1 MDPTTL
7 VALIVALVL
16 SLLCGGGGLLLLVLF
31 VVGVVLLRRRGKKK
45 VTAQDAVRVG
55 AERVSQIFRRTKDG
69 RMEPIRDEDEG

>member
-7 VALIVALVL
+7 AILIAAVVL
-16 SLLCGGGGLLLLVLF
+16 SLLCGGGGFLLFVVF
-31 VVGVVLLRRRGKKK
+31 VVGVVLLRRRRKK

-69 RMEPIRDEDEG
+69 KIEPMPDGDEG